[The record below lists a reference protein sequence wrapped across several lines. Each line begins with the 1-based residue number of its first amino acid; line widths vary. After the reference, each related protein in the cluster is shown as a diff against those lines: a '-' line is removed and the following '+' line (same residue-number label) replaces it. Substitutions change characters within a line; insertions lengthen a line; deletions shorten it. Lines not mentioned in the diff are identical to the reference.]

1 MPNILMIINKL
12 VFQFYH
18 KCCLSVNN
26 PLLKCGA
33 ITQGIEVGTGSKC
46 IFELEKENII
56 AKDGSTNIWSLTSL
70 ASLDPLLV
78 SVFLA

>member
-33 ITQGIEVGTGSKC
+33 ITQGIEVATGLKC

-56 AKDGSTNIWSLTSL
+56 AKMKTQTRPGVQQCQ
-70 ASLDPLLV
+70 AQGQ
-78 SVFLA
+78 VFCP